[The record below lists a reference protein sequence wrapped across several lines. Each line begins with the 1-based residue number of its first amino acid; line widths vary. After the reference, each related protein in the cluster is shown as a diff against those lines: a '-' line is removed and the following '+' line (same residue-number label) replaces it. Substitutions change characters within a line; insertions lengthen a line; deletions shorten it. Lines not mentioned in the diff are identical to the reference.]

1 MIDPLFPLK
10 LSGEKERGDIAP
22 PRGAHAVLLP
32 APGLERAV
40 HLQRIEGPHRVDGAH
55 ASRRLCQ
62 AARGARVGD
71 RGVVR
76 RPGRDVV
83 QDATFDVA
91 VPLRGP
97 RPTALGADLD
107 HSVRGVGA
115 VQRGCGRSLDDF
127 DRFDVLG
134 ADVVEPRRRLTT
146 DADGGRRL
154 ARRPVFHA
162 NAVHDDDRLVRER
175 QAARPADADAAP
187 RPGSTAGWQHLNTWG
202 PGVQQVSQ
210 VRGCRL
216 LHRLRRVDRRHG
228 VAQLP
233 FQLLGAG
240 SRYHY
245 RLERYCGGGHRKVHG
260 RRPPGGY
267 AHLLRSGGVPD
278 EPHLQRILPS
288 GNVADAIAAILPD
301 TTPEIRA
308 QHQHLGTDHGLLRH
322 AIRHPPGDRA
332 LLRGCDWHGADE
344 QHYRCCGPD
353 DLPDKW
359 NVHLPSL
366 LMREVYFES
375 RTDETRGSS
384 GRHRDTPPYR
394 TLRRAERAAGM
405 GQRRPTAYIEAARV
419 LGWDNIDERT
429 KQGA

>member
-1 MIDPLFPLK
+1 MQIGAQTGATQVVGMIDPLFPLK

-71 RGVVR
+71 GGVVR
-76 RPGRDVV
+76 GPGRAVV

-115 VQRGCGRSLDDF
+115 VKRGCGRSLDDF

-233 FQLLGAG
+233 FQLLG
-240 SRYHY
+240 
-245 RLERYCGGGHRKVHG
+245 
-260 RRPPGGY
+260 
-267 AHLLRSGGVPD
+267 
-278 EPHLQRILPS
+278 
-288 GNVADAIAAILPD
+288 
-301 TTPEIRA
+301 
-308 QHQHLGTDHGLLRH
+308 TDHGLLRH

>member
-1 MIDPLFPLK
+1 MQIGAQTGATQVVGMIDPLFPLK

-76 RPGRDVV
+76 LAGRDVV

-175 QAARPADADAAP
+175 QAARPADADAAR
-187 RPGSTAGWQHLNTWG
+187 RPGSTAGW
-202 PGVQQVSQ
+202 
-210 VRGCRL
+210 
-216 LHRLRRVDRRHG
+216 
-228 VAQLP
+228 
-233 FQLLGAG
+233 
-240 SRYHY
+240 
-245 RLERYCGGGHRKVHG
+245 
-260 RRPPGGY
+260 
-267 AHLLRSGGVPD
+267 
-278 EPHLQRILPS
+278 PHLQRIWPT

-301 TTPEIRA
+301 TPPEIRA